1 MMTESAAIRSSQSA
15 RAIPELHLGLLRKS
29 SHREVTV
36 SPIESNCSR
45 YVHSSTRRAYLAAKW
60 YRIFSIKNGVHRRNR
75 AGIAYFCQENGSFGP
90 HAQEG
95 FQERSILSDLGGGRE
110 GAGGLSSGSTI

>member
-1 MMTESAAIRSSQSA
+1 MITESAAMRSSQSA
-15 RAIPELHLGLLRKS
+15 RAIPELHLGFLRKS

-45 YVHSSTRRAYLAAKW
+45 YALSSTRRAYLAAKW
-60 YRIFSIKNGVHRRNR
+60 YRIFLIKNGVHRKGK
-75 AGIAYFCQENGSFGP
+75 AGIAYFCQEDGCFGP

-95 FQERSILSDLGGGRE
+95 FQERSILSHLFGDRE
-110 GAGGLSSGSTI
+110 G